1 MERGKETE
9 GKRRKKR
16 GERGREGRRERERGK
31 AVKPQGYITDVYEAS
46 MKQTGL
52 RHKRHREDGMGIYSL
67 WGRLV
72 DRQLREMTLALFR
85 IYYLHAVSVLIRTE
99 VSPSAWE
106 RRGSVIFSSAIRR
119 TQT

>member
-1 MERGKETE
+1 MDERRVEEDSEKEGKEEGRWKGERRQEERG
-9 GKRRKKR
+9 GRRR
-16 GERGREGRRERERGK
+16 RERREGQGGKERKRERGK

-72 DRQLREMTLALFR
+72 DRQL
-85 IYYLHAVSVLIRTE
+85 
-99 VSPSAWE
+99 W
-106 RRGSVIFSSAIRR
+106 
-119 TQT
+119 